1 MDWTVFGLQRSGTNY
16 LETLIK
22 KSVIPQPTFRLAY
35 EHDGIWKHAFDIPH
49 DIKTKKARRQR
60 TVQEGHGAYIIETYD
75 YWIARLRE
83 VNAVLITKHPFT
95 WIDSVRRKNIDMQR
109 FKKYDKS
116 EEACM
121 YAEIYRDH
129 ALFWLEQMRHQ
140 NIYHIRYEE
149 LLADKKHYLTKI
161 GEHFDVE
168 CEPFPED
175 ISKVSLSKHF
185 YPEDRDK
192 YIKCETNLTTE
203 QQKEVIKI
211 IGEDILVNGYDY
223 RL

>member
-16 LETLIK
+16 LESLIK
-22 KSVIPQPTFRLAY
+22 KSVIPKPTFRLAY
-35 EHDGIWKHAFDIPH
+35 EHEGVWKHAFDIPY
-49 DIKTKKARRQR
+49 DIETKRAKRPGTIR
-60 TVQEGHGAYIIETYD
+60 EGHGAHIIETYD

-95 WIDSVRRKNIDMQR
+95 WIDSVRRKNIDMKR
-109 FKKYDKS
+109 FQKYDKS
-116 EEACM
+116 EDAHM

-168 CEPFPED
+168 CEPFAED
-175 ISKVSLSKHF
+175 LHKVSMSKHF
-185 YPEDRDK
+185 KPEDRDK

-211 IGEDILVNGYDY
+211 ISKDILVNGYGY